1 MAPQAPWGASRFSKG
16 WLTAPALLSQGTHP
30 LNTHHLDLPLP
41 HPHSPHVHQ
50 APRGQYSKPGEIPP
64 LQEAVLL
71 SKCSMSRS
79 LLRPTQWHFYPYQG
93 NRQNTGSP
101 IKLQSQINKCFNI
114 TAFQVLPETY
124 SDFAALPLKMQ
135 LYSPP
140 TPTQRGSSLSAHR
153 TSRGSIKTCR
163 LARPCQ
169 SLKSNSGQATLLQ
182 PSLPGYSSA
191 FPAGSEHAKILL
203 TSLSYCSQKS

>member
-1 MAPQAPWGASRFSKG
+1 MAPQHPGVRPGSQRAGSLPRLSRHRG
-16 WLTAPALLSQGTHP
+16 HTPTTT
-30 LNTHHLDLPLP
+30 THHLDLPLP

-64 LQEAVLL
+64 LEEAALL
-71 SKCSMSRS
+71 FKCSMSRS
-79 LLRPTQWHFYPYQG
+79 LLHPIQWHFYPYQG

-124 SDFAALPLKMQ
+124 SDFTALPLRCNYTH
-135 LYSPP
+135 LPPP
-140 TPTQRGSSLSAHR
+140 TLRGSSLSAHR
-153 TSRGSIKTCR
+153 SSRGSIKTCC

-203 TSLSYCSQKS
+203 TSPSCCS